1 MKQKI
6 TEDLYYIG
14 VADRRIH
21 LFENVYPV
29 NDGVT
34 YNSYLLADEN
44 PVIFDTADGAFT
56 GAYLEN
62 LNEALD
68 GKTPS
73 YLVVQHMEPDH
84 SASIKALAEK
94 YPEMKIVV
102 NAKSKIFLEGFFPDL
117 KNECVV
123 VKDGEEL
130 VTGKHTLKFVF
141 APMVHWPEVMFT
153 YNITDKTLFSADA
166 FGSFGATG
174 RVTGDE
180 EPFDAYI
187 PEARRYY
194 SNIVGK
200 YGVQVT
206 AALKKASAVEIA
218 RVCPL
223 HGKVL
228 TGDRISKAVGL
239 YSKWA
244 SYTPEQNS
252 VVVAYASVYGNTKK
266 AAERLAAKLGE
277 AGVTDVSV
285 YDVSK
290 THFSYIIADCFKK
303 SHVVLASVT
312 YNAGIFPAMDNLVRE
327 IARHGIANRK
337 FAFIENGSWAAQSAK
352 LMREILSEVKG
363 ASFIGEPVSFRS
375 TPKAEDLAMLDAL
388 AEHVAKDVNGN

>member
-34 YNSYLLADEN
+34 YNSYLLMDEE
-44 PVIFDTADGAFT
+44 PVVFDTADGAFT
-56 GAYLEN
+56 GEYLEN
-62 LNEALD
+62 LREALD

-73 YLVVQHMEPDH
+73 YLVVHHMEPDH

-94 YPEMKIVV
+94 YPSMKIVV

-130 VTGKHTLKFVF
+130 VTGRHTLKFVF

-153 YNITDKTLFSADA
+153 YDVTDKTLFSADA

-174 RVTGDE
+174 QVVGDE
-180 EPFDAYI
+180 ESFESYV

-194 SNIVGK
+194 TNIVGK
-200 YGVQVT
+200 YGVQVMSV
-206 AALKKASAVEIA
+206 LKKASEIEIA

-228 TGDRISKAVGL
+228 TGDRILKAVEL

-244 SYTPEQNS
+244 SYTPEQRS

-266 AAERLAAKLGE
+266 AAERIASKLSE
-277 AGVTDVSV
+277 AGVKDVSV

-327 IARHGIANRK
+327 IARHGIACRS
-337 FAFIENGSWAAQSAK
+337 FALIENGSWAAQSAK
-352 LMREILSEVKG
+352 LMREILSQVKG
-363 ASFIGEPVSFRS
+363 ASFIDEPVSFRS
-375 TPKAEDLAMLDAL
+375 SLKAENIAALDAL
-388 AEHVAKDVNGN
+388 AESVARDVNGN

>member
-34 YNSYLLADEN
+34 YNSYLLMDED
-44 PVIFDTADGAFT
+44 PVVFDTADGAFT
-56 GAYLEN
+56 GEYLEN
-62 LNEALD
+62 LREALD

-73 YLVVQHMEPDH
+73 YLVVHHMEPDH

-94 YPEMKIVV
+94 YPSMKIVV

-130 VTGKHTLKFVF
+130 VTGRHTLKFVF

-153 YNITDKTLFSADA
+153 YDVTDKTLFSADA

-174 RVTGDE
+174 QVVGDE
-180 EPFDAYI
+180 EPFESYV

-194 SNIVGK
+194 TNIVGK
-200 YGVQVT
+200 YGVQVMSV
-206 AALKKASAVEIA
+206 LKKASEIEIA

-228 TGDRISKAVGL
+228 TGDRILKAVEL

-244 SYTPEQNS
+244 SYTPEQRS

-266 AAERLAAKLGE
+266 AAERIASKLSE
-277 AGVTDVSV
+277 AGVKDVSV

-327 IARHGIANRK
+327 IARHGIACRS
-337 FAFIENGSWAAQSAK
+337 FALIENGSWAAQSAK
-352 LMREILSEVKG
+352 LMREILSQVKG
-363 ASFIGEPVSFRS
+363 ASFIDEPVSFRS
-375 TPKAEDLAMLDAL
+375 SLKAENIAALDAL
-388 AEHVAKDVNGN
+388 AESVARDVNGN

>member
-34 YNSYLLADEN
+34 YNSYLLMDEE
-44 PVIFDTADGAFT
+44 PVVFDTADGAFT
-56 GAYLEN
+56 GEYLEN
-62 LNEALD
+62 LREALD

-73 YLVVQHMEPDH
+73 YLVVHHMEPDH

-94 YPEMKIVV
+94 YPSMKIVV

-130 VTGKHTLKFVF
+130 VTGRHTLKFVF

-153 YNITDKTLFSADA
+153 YDVTDKTLFSADA

-174 RVTGDE
+174 QVVGDE
-180 EPFDAYI
+180 EPFESYV

-194 SNIVGK
+194 TNIVGK
-200 YGVQVT
+200 YGVQVMSV
-206 AALKKASAVEIA
+206 LKKASEIEIA

-228 TGDRISKAVGL
+228 TGDRILKAVEL

-244 SYTPEQNS
+244 SYTPEQRS

-266 AAERLAAKLGE
+266 AAERIASKLSE
-277 AGVTDVSV
+277 AGVKDVSV

-327 IARHGIANRK
+327 IARHGIACRS
-337 FAFIENGSWAAQSAK
+337 FALIENGSWAAQSAK
-352 LMREILSEVKG
+352 LMREILSQVKG
-363 ASFIGEPVSFRS
+363 ASFIDEPVSFRS
-375 TPKAEDLAMLDAL
+375 SLKAENIAALDAL
-388 AEHVAKDVNGN
+388 AESVARDVNGN